1 MEIKMLKN
9 KASLSQSVFEDHNM
23 SIMYLKYHN
32 QLQQK
37 HKTKVK
43 KKLQYI
49 QNTRELY
56 SAVTTFYIIWE
67 YRIFIAFEEERET
80 VFIGK

>member
-1 MEIKMLKN
+1 MEIKMLKK
-9 KASLSQSVFEDHNM
+9 KASLSQSVFENNL
-23 SIMYLKYHN
+23 YLKYHN

-37 HKTKVK
+37 HKTMVK

-56 SAVTTFYIIWE
+56 NAVTTFYIIWE
-67 YRIFIAFEEERET
+67 YRIFVAFEEERET
-80 VFIGK
+80 VFTGK